1 MTNALSPLTIGIT
14 LFVPKAGLSVWSN
27 GASQNV
33 CHLWALLKVAG
44 HNVIL
49 INGGDG
55 DPPKSGSLP
64 PSLHGMQFA
73 KLPDVIDSIDVL
85 IEAGAQVGASAV
97 ARVQANGGKA
107 ITLKFGHALAIDGE
121 RAIHNKPA
129 GAIYNGAR
137 FDCVWTTSQLEPQ
150 CGAYWELTYR
160 CPVRVLPHVWGP
172 CFVDEAVKGF
182 PAAGLVAGY
191 QPGRVK
197 KRLVSFEPCI
207 NLIKTCHIP
216 MLIAEAA
223 WRERQDLIDTVY
235 ITNAEHLRDRL
246 AFRTFANALDICHAK
261 SEDGHPVCSFEGRW
275 NTPYFMAAHGDVC
288 VSHQWVAVPNYCH
301 YDLLHLGYP
310 IVHNVHGMPGYFYD
324 GFDAIAGGLALIE
337 AMTEH
342 DGVERQAQYKRHCDR
357 FLGKHLFSA
366 LDNID
371 AHCRAIANLMP
382 AARMAA

>member
-33 CHLWALLKVAG
+33 CHLWTLFKAAG
-44 HNVIL
+44 HNAIL

-55 DPPKSGSLP
+55 EPPKPESLP

-73 KLPDVIDSIDVL
+73 KMADVVDSLDVL
-85 IEAGAQVGASAV
+85 IEAGAQVSAEHV
-97 ARVQANGGKA
+97 ERVHRHGGKA
-107 ITLKFGHALAIDGE
+107 VTVKVGHAVAIDGE

-129 GAIYNGAR
+129 GAIFNGSK

-160 CPVRVLPHVWGP
+160 CPVRVLPHVWEP
-172 CFVDEAVKGF
+172 CFVEEAIKGF
-182 PAAGLVAGY
+182 PVAGLIAGY
-191 QPGRVK
+191 QPGRAK

-216 MLIAEAA
+216 MLVAEAA
-223 WRERQDLIDTVY
+223 WRERPDLIDTVY
-235 ITNAEHLRDRL
+235 ITNAEHLRERL

-275 NTPYFMAAHGDVC
+275 NLPFFMAAHGDLTI
-288 VSHQWVAVPNYCH
+288 SQQWIPVPNYCH
-301 YDLLHLGYP
+301 YDLMHLRYP
-310 IVHNVHGMPGYFYD
+310 IVHNVPGMPGYYYG
-324 GFDAIAGGLALIE
+324 GFDARDGGRAMIRALTTHDKPERLAE
-337 AMTEH
+337 YAAESK
-342 DGVERQAQYKRHCDR
+342 A
-357 FLGKHLFSA
+357 FLGERLATSRE
-366 LDNID
+366 NVD
-371 AHCRAIANLMP
+371 AHCQAIAELMP
-382 AARMAA
+382 MTRMAA